1 MALTVSATDSEV
13 PKPVNAAYDQTLLRN
28 AHPMACYFVGSQ
40 PGMLREHQGTAT
52 IGWRRFNTSADN
64 SSAIAPST
72 TALSE
77 ITGNAAYGMGRTP
90 DTVHRTDTTATVA
103 KYGQFFYVNEE
114 VDVFNF
120 NHTMDGI
127 VQTLAISAGRS
138 LNYLHRNTVEDNA
151 TLRYANNETSDGLV
165 EDVVTVGDL
174 DRSINELV
182 SNFVMPF
189 SPMTTGSTNIGTVPM
204 LPSLWGFCHSHVA
217 YDVSK
222 LTGFNSV
229 EKYAGQVAVMPGE
242 FGSYGIA
249 GQNVR
254 FIQTPEASIDVGA
267 GQTASGDV
275 RMTSSASDLY
285 TIVIKGMNADGAV
298 GLGMQQPDGSF
309 TVNSRDDTPPP
320 IKLIVKGKNTSSPSG
335 IDDPFD
341 EVMSMAYKFWYAGA
355 VLNGNWIRGIR
366 VSATNLS
373 N

>member
-1 MALTVSATDSEV
+1 MALTVSATDTEV
-13 PKPVNAAYDQTLLRN
+13 PKPVNVAFEQTLLRN
-28 AHPMACYFVGSQ
+28 ARPLAVYFIGSQ
-40 PGMLREHQGTAT
+40 PGELNEHKGTAT

-64 SSAIAPST
+64 SSAIAPTT

-77 ITGNAAYGMGRTP
+77 VTGNAAYGMGRTP
-90 DTVHRTDTTATVA
+90 DVVHRTDTTATVA

-165 EDVVTVGDL
+165 EDVVSVGDL

-182 SNFVMPF
+182 ANYAMTYKPISGGSQNVGT
-189 SPMTTGSTNIGTVPM
+189 SPI
-204 LPSLWGFCHSHVA
+204 LPSLTAFCHSHVA

-222 LTGFNSV
+222 LSGFQSV
-229 EKYAGQVAVMPGE
+229 EKYYAHTSVYPGE
-242 FGSYGIA
+242 FGYYGIA
-249 GQNVR
+249 GYGVR

-275 RMTSSASDLY
+275 RLTSSAADLY

-298 GLGMQQPDGSF
+298 GLGTQLSDGSY
-309 TVNSRDDTPPP
+309 VSGDANPDA
-320 IKLIVKGKNTSSPSG
+320 IKLIVKGRNTNKPSG
-335 IDDPFD
+335 LDDPFD
-341 EVMSMAYKFWYAGA
+341 EMMSVAWKSWYAGA

-366 VSATNLS
+366 VAATNLS

>member
-13 PKPVNAAYDQTLLRN
+13 PKPVNVAYEQTLLRN
-28 AHPMACYFVGSQ
+28 ARPLAVYFIGSQ
-40 PGMLREHQGTAT
+40 PGELMEHRGTAT

-64 SSAIAPST
+64 ASGIAPTT

-90 DTVHRTDTTATVA
+90 DTVHRSDTTATVS

-151 TLRYANNETSDGLV
+151 TLRYANNEASDGLV
-165 EDVVTVGDL
+165 EDVVAVGDL
-174 DRSINELV
+174 DRSINELA
-182 SNFVMPF
+182 SNYAMTFN
-189 SPMTTGSTNIGTVPM
+189 PMSNGSTNVGTVPLM
-204 LPSLWGFCHSHVA
+204 SSLWGFCHSHVA

-222 LTGFNSV
+222 LTGFQSV
-229 EKYAGQVAVMPGE
+229 EKYAGQVATVPGE
-242 FGSYGIA
+242 FGFYGLA
-249 GQNVR
+249 GVGVR
-254 FIQTPEASIDVGA
+254 FISTPEASIDVGA

-275 RMTSSASDLY
+275 RTTSSAADLY
-285 TIVIKGMNADGAV
+285 TIILKGKDADGSV
-298 GLGMQQPDGSF
+298 GLGTQMPDGRFVTGENNPS
-309 TVNSRDDTPPP
+309 P
-320 IKLIVKGKNTSSPSG
+320 IKLIVKGRNTSSPSG
-335 IDDPFD
+335 LDDPFD
-341 EVMSMAYKFWYAGA
+341 EVMSVAWKAWYAGS
-355 VLNGNWIRGIR
+355 VLNSNWIRGIR
-366 VSATNLS
+366 VPATNLS

>member
-1 MALTVSATDSEV
+1 MALTVSSTDGEV
-13 PKPVNAAYDQTLLRN
+13 PKPVNVAFEQTLLRN
-28 AHPMACYFVGSQ
+28 ARPLAVYFIGSQ
-40 PGMLREHQGTAT
+40 PGDLREHAGTAT

-77 ITGNAAYGMGRTP
+77 ITGNAAFGMGRTP
-90 DTVHRTDTTATVA
+90 DVVHRTDVTATVS
-103 KYGQFFYVNEE
+103 KFGQFFYVNEE

-120 NHTMDGI
+120 NHTTNGI
-127 VQTLAISAGRS
+127 VMTLAISAGRS
-138 LNYLHRNTVEDNA
+138 LNFLHRNTVEDNA
-151 TLRYANNETSDGLV
+151 TLRFANNEASDGLV
-165 EDVVTVGDL
+165 EDVVSIGDL

-182 SNFVMPF
+182 TLFTMSFA
-189 SPMTTGSTNIGTVPM
+189 PMTTGSTNIGTTPH

-222 LTGFNSV
+222 ITGFKSI
-229 EKYAGQVAVMPGE
+229 ETYAGQVQTMPGE
-242 FGSYGIA
+242 FGSYGLA
-249 GQNVR
+249 GQSVR

-275 RMTSSASDLY
+275 RLTSSAADLY
-285 TIVIKGMNADGAV
+285 TIIIKGRDADGAV
-298 GLGMQQPDGSF
+298 GLGQQMPDGSF
-309 TVNSRDDTPPP
+309 ISGEGNPGP
-320 IKLIVKGKNTSSPSG
+320 ISLIVKGRNTSMPSG

-341 EVMSMAYKFWYAGA
+341 EITSMAWKSWYAGT

-366 VSATNLS
+366 VAATNLS

>member
-1 MALTVSATDSEV
+1 MALTVSATDTEV
-13 PKPVNAAYDQTLLRN
+13 PKPVNVAFEQTLLRN
-28 AHPMACYFVGSQ
+28 ARPLAVYFIGSQ
-40 PGMLREHQGTAT
+40 PGDLVEHKGTAT

-64 SSAIAPST
+64 SSAIAPTT

-90 DTVHRTDTTATVA
+90 DVVHRTDTTATVA

-138 LNYLHRNTVEDNA
+138 LNYLHRNTVEDNV

-182 SNFVMPF
+182 TNYAMLYN
-189 SPMTTGSTNIGTVPM
+189 PMLSGSTNVGTVPQ

-217 YDVSK
+217 YDVAK
-222 LTGFNSV
+222 LTGFTSV
-229 EKYAGQVAVMPGE
+229 EKYAGQVATVPGE
-242 FGSYGIA
+242 IGAYGIA
-249 GQNVR
+249 GTGVR
-254 FIQTPEASIDVGA
+254 FISTPEASIDVGA

-275 RMTSSASDLY
+275 RMTSSAADLY
-285 TIVIKGMNADGAV
+285 TIVIKGKNADGAV
-298 GLGMQQPDGSF
+298 GLGMQLPDGRYVSGEG
-309 TVNSRDDTPPP
+309 NPDA
-320 IKLIVKGKNTSSPSG
+320 IKLIVKGRNTNKPSG
-335 IDDPFD
+335 LDDPFD
-341 EVMSMAYKFWYAGA
+341 EMMSVAWKGWYAGA
-355 VLNGNWIRGIR
+355 VLNANWARGIR
-366 VSATNLS
+366 VAATNLA

>member
-13 PKPVNAAYDQTLLRN
+13 PKPVNVAYEQTLLRN
-28 AHPMACYFVGSQ
+28 ARPLAVYFIGSQ
-40 PGMLREHQGTAT
+40 PGTLNEHQGTAT
-52 IGWRRFNTSADN
+52 IGWRRFNTSADDA
-64 SSAIAPST
+64 SAIAPTT

-90 DTVHRTDTTATVA
+90 DTVHRTDQTATVA

-151 TLRYANNETSDGLV
+151 TLRYANNEASDGLV

-182 SNFVMPF
+182 SNFVMQF
-189 SPMTTGSTNIGTVPM
+189 APMTTGSTNIGTAPI
-204 LPSLWGFCHSHVA
+204 LPALWGYCHSHVA

-222 LTGFNSV
+222 ITGFKSV
-229 EKYAGQVAVMPGE
+229 ETYAGQVATVPGE
-242 FGSYGIA
+242 FGSYGLA
-249 GQNVR
+249 GMSVR

-275 RMTSSASDLY
+275 RLTSSAADLY
-285 TIVIKGMNADGAV
+285 TIVIKGMHADGAV
-298 GLGMQQPDGSF
+298 GLGEQLPDGSF
-309 TVNSRDDTPPP
+309 VSGEGNPGP
-320 IKLIVKGKNTSSPSG
+320 IKLIVKGRNTASPSG

-341 EVMSMAYKFWYAGA
+341 EVMSMAWKSWYAGK

-366 VSATNLS
+366 VAATNLS